1 MKKQSQ
7 QGLVIVSIVIII
19 AVSVLAFILIGRWRQ
34 SKPLSC
40 DDGERQT
47 IDMNDFATQYSSY
60 GLEWQAEIKDQAKFA
75 GKLAPV
81 QLQQMSDSLQSANE
95 FRKTLVAAYNSCAI
109 KKADFQKFANRFQ
122 VLDGL
127 AREINSQTNK
137 TNLTSSEIR
146 QLRNMADQY
155 ISVSR
160 TIASE

>member
-1 MKKQSQ
+1 MKKRPSQ
-7 QGLVIVSIVIII
+7 ALVIIVVIVAIFVVAI
-19 AVSVLAFILIGRWRQ
+19 LLIGRWRQ
-34 SKPLSC
+34 SKRLAC

-47 IDMNDFATQYSSY
+47 IDMNDFATHYFSY
-60 GLEWQAEIKDQAKFA
+60 GMEWQAEIKNEGKFA

-109 KKADFQKFANRFQ
+109 KKTDFQKFANRFQ

-127 AREINSQTNK
+127 AREINSLATKANI
-137 TNLTSSEIR
+137 TASEQR
-146 QLRNMADQY
+146 QLQNMADQY

>member
-1 MKKQSQ
+1 VKKRPSHALLI
-7 QGLVIVSIVIII
+7 GTVIVV
-19 AVSVLAFILIGRWRQ
+19 AVFVLAVILIGRWRQ
-34 SKPLSC
+34 SKSLAC

-47 IDMNDFATQYSSY
+47 IDMNDFATHYFSY
-60 GLEWQAEIKDQAKFA
+60 GMEWQAEIKDQAKFA
-75 GKLAPV
+75 GKLAPL

-109 KKADFQKFANRFQ
+109 KKADFQKAANQFQ

-127 AREINSQTNK
+127 AREINSLTTK
-137 TNLTSSEIR
+137 ANLTASEER
-146 QLRNMADQY
+146 QLQNMADQY